1 MFIRESKTDAG
12 VRCLPIM
19 PDVKKILLDLKKKG
33 SHSDNY
39 VFHTTRGTPISEFSL
54 HKLYLRMR
62 KATEIQTITNHVYR
76 HTYATRAIE
85 NGMGIS
91 ALAKILG
98 HTDLSFTAKRYVHPE
113 FEFIKKEMEASENR
127 RGARRNSR
135 QETVQI
141 LRV

>member
-1 MFIRESKTDAG
+1 MFTAI
-12 VRCLPIM
+12 P
-19 PDVKKILLDLKKKG
+19 
-33 SHSDNY
+33 
-39 VFHTTRGTPISEFSL
+39 
-54 HKLYLRMR
+54 
-62 KATEIQTITNHVYR
+62 
-76 HTYATRAIE
+76 YATRAIE

-91 ALAKILG
+91 ALAKIVG